1 MNERLNLLLKKHH
14 TSLHQLSK
22 VLGETFIARIRNYVD
37 GRQKTISIA
46 DLITLSDYFGVSI
59 DYLVGRSDNLDPEYD
74 SDVRALYEK
83 SYEMWLVHNKGNYIY
98 ISTDDRGPFPQYP
111 YNLIEQYT
119 LPLDEPVADQVK
131 VNLEQVIASMLTP
144 REALCVDRYFRQYM
158 TLEDIGREFDVGRE
172 RIRQILA
179 KAGRKLRHPSRLK
192 YIMNGLDYKDRIN
205 EEYEKRRAELI
216 LEEVEHK
223 LNECLDEKPIDILD
237 LSVRSYNC
245 LKRAGIET
253 LGQLRACDI
262 EELMNMRNLGR
273 KSLEEI
279 LAKCPELI
287 KEA

>member
-14 TSLHQLSK
+14 TSLYQLSK
-22 VLGETFIARIRNYVD
+22 ILGETFISRIRNYVD
-37 GRQKTISIA
+37 GKQHTISIA
-46 DLITLSDYFGVSI
+46 DLITLANYFGVSI

-83 SYEMWLVHNKGNYIY
+83 SYEMWLVHNKGNKNY
-98 ISTDDRGPFPQYP
+98 ISTSDKGPFPQYP

-119 LPLDEPVADQVK
+119 LPLDIPVADQVK
-131 VNLEQVIASMLTP
+131 INLEQVIASMLTP
-144 REALCVDRYFRQYM
+144 REALCVDKYFRQYM

-192 YIMNGLDYKDRIN
+192 YIMYGLDYKKEI
-205 EEYEKRRAELI
+205 EKRYEERREKHVETEVKRM
-216 LEEVEHK
+216 LETRK
-223 LNECLDEKPIDILD
+223 DETPIEALD

-245 LKRAGIET
+245 LRRAEIYT
-253 LGQLRACDI
+253 LGQLRAYSI
-262 EELMNMRNLGR
+262 EGLMKVRNLGR

-279 LAKCPELI
+279 LAKCPEI
-287 KEA
+287 KKEA